1 MAWSILPPSPL
12 WQWVGLIVGFIA
24 LFGVLMSLPTILQ
37 MIWGR
42 PKVTIDVNVKEMDGA
57 RVLECRIFNY
67 PIVRGI
73 LKLLCV
79 RRMAAEDIVAS
90 FSIEECGSGRVV
102 FPGAV
107 PYIITYTDTK
117 SQRVGLPAS
126 PFPAAFGIVIV
137 MYDTGEVKPFGED
150 TTILLAPGK
159 YSARIDITVEGKRIV
174 EEQEFVVCETRPFA
188 YWTADS

>member
-1 MAWSILPPSPL
+1 MELVA
-12 WQWVGLIVGFIA
+12 LIIGIIA
-24 LFGVLMSLPTILQ
+24 LVMAVQPFVH

-42 PKVTIDVNVKEMDGA
+42 PKVTVDVNVQEMDGA
-57 RVLECRIFNY
+57 RVLQCRIFNY

-90 FSIEECGSGRVV
+90 FSIEECASGRVV

-107 PYIITYTDTK
+107 PYITTYTGTK

-126 PFPAAFGIVIV
+126 PFPARFGIVIV

-150 TTILLAPGK
+150 TTTLLAPGK
-159 YSARIDITVEGKRIV
+159 YCARIDITVEGKPIV